1 MAKHLEE
8 MKGMEQIAPPI
19 TIRSAVK
26 EEQYRKLEDLADLI
40 AADIA
45 AEE

>member
-8 MKGMEQIAPPI
+8 MKGMTQIALPV

-26 EEQYRKLEDLADLI
+26 EDQYHQLEELADAI